1 MSGVIYKIVT
11 GDDVYVGS
19 TFNLY
24 RRRIDHKKH
33 ISNKNHPKYGLKL
46 YETIRANGGEWDM
59 TIYKDNLSM
68 NDKELCI
75 YEEEVMLL
83 LGATLN
89 DRKAHR
95 SEEEKRQ
102 RARNIEQVYRNKNK
116 EGIRK
121 RQAEIYKK
129 IVTCECGINLTQNCI
144 YRHRKSAK
152 HIRLMTSQA

>member
-68 NDKELCI
+68 TTKELCI
-75 YEEEVMLL
+75 YEQEVIDL

-89 DRKAHR
+89 TRRAHRTEEQVKQQARESVIKHRDKNLVKRKAPT
-95 SEEEKRQ
+95 K
-102 RARNIEQVYRNKNK
+102 
-116 EGIRK
+116 
-121 RQAEIYKK
+121 
-129 IVTCECGINLTQNCI
+129 CECGCVVRRNDMA
-144 YRHRKSAK
+144 RHRKSAK
-152 HIRLMTSQA
+152 HLRLMTTQA

>member
-19 TFNLY
+19 TRDFDKRFCN
-24 RRRIDHKKH
+24 HKSC
-33 ISNKNHPKYGLKL
+33 IYNGNKNSTSKL

-75 YEEEVMLL
+75 YEEEVILL

-89 DRKAHR
+89 TQRAYVT
-95 SEEEKRQ
+95 EEEKRQ